1 MLKTLAHRGINAR
14 LYELMVSILGF
25 YLSFFSSPSMDKCL
39 IRMASFSLSHQKNA
53 MRITFPNEYMMKM

>member
-1 MLKTLAHRGINAR
+1 
-14 LYELMVSILGF
+14 MVSILGF